1 MHSEGRHPQSAHLIS
16 ISFSDMPSYLSTF
29 YSDQYSLK
37 RSAKIAIISGIAVAI
52 IISAIGLTIHY
63 RLSAIEG
70 NEQNKNE
77 SASQIAKE
85 IVGNLTGSTTHSESS
100 ETPEQH
106 AKELNP

>member
-1 MHSEGRHPQSAHLIS
+1 
-16 ISFSDMPSYLSTF
+16 MPSYLSTF
-29 YSDQYSLK
+29 YFDQYSLK

-52 IISAIGLTIHY
+52 IISAIALTVHY

-77 SASQIAKE
+77 TASQIAKE
-85 IVGNLTGSTTHSESS
+85 IVGNLTGNKPNSESS
-100 ETPEQH
+100 ESAAQH